1 MPPMCKTA
9 FDTGDNRNFLAKP
22 VCISLAVFKNFNFDA
37 VVSWSHIEL
46 YATAMGLEINI
57 NFVKAIVVLSYF
69 YPTLHDALVEEL
81 KTSDRI
87 DEFAGTEEFVECVF
101 KIWNDVSYYGVW
113 QEIFAQ
119 IEAYGLDTQA
129 GYWYW
134 TKSTKMK
141 RKYEILSVLNAKFPY
156 LLVKFYAKHVK
167 DIHEYD
173 EQFMLWLRRR
183 VAVKAASDK
192 TMARVLQAMNNDI
205 SKMNRTAMFM
215 S

>member
-9 FDTGDNRNFLAKP
+9 FATGDNRNFLAKP
-22 VCISLAVFKNFNFDA
+22 ACISLAVFKNFNFDV
-37 VVSWSHIEL
+37 VVSWPHIEL

-81 KTSDRI
+81 KMSDRI

-141 RKYEILSVLNAKFPY
+141 RKYEILSVLNAKFP
-156 LLVKFYAKHVK
+156 
-167 DIHEYD
+167 
-173 EQFMLWLRRR
+173 
-183 VAVKAASDK
+183 
-192 TMARVLQAMNNDI
+192 
-205 SKMNRTAMFM
+205 
-215 S
+215 

>member
-9 FDTGDNRNFLAKP
+9 FDVGDNRNFLVEP
-22 VCISLAVFKNFNFDA
+22 VGVSLAVFRNFDFDA
-37 VVSWSHIEL
+37 TASWSHIEL
-46 YATAMGLEINI
+46 YATAASLEIDVS
-57 NFVKAIVVLSYF
+57 FVKAIVVLSYF

-87 DEFAGTEEFVECVF
+87 DEFADTEEFVDCVF
-101 KIWNDVSYYGVW
+101 KIWNDAPYYGVW

-134 TKSTKMK
+134 TKSIKMK
-141 RKYEILSVLNAKFPY
+141 RKYEILSVLDAKFPY
-156 LLVKFYAKHVK
+156 LLVKFYAKRAK
-167 DIHEYD
+167 DIHEHD
-173 EQFMLWLRRR
+173 ERFMLWLRHR

-192 TMARVLQAMNNDI
+192 TMAGVLQAMNNDI
-205 SKMNRTAMFM
+205 SKMNRMAMFM